1 MFIGDL
7 RQRRTVVDVTQ
18 ALRRLAAAVVR
29 TRWYRTSRPAELSG
43 PASSNPTNTM
53 ARLKGKSPAERGHVM
68 ANTTKIVVARVY
80 PKPGRLQEVIDVY
93 ASIAP
98 LVHQEPG
105 GETDSSSWG
114 YVTSTSRSHRR
125 GPGAELNPGG
135 RWSQVTIDLAEQ
147 VHRMLYG

>member
-1 MFIGDL
+1 VG
-7 RQRRTVVDVTQ
+7 
-18 ALRRLAAAVVR
+18 LAPSELLNYFSITAVFMNSAA
-29 TRWYRTSRPAELSG
+29 PG
-43 PASSNPTNTM
+43 HIM
-53 ARLKGKSPAERGHVM
+53 AGS
-68 ANTTKIVVARVY
+68 TKNVVARVY
-80 PKPGRLQEVIDVY
+80 PKPGRRQEVIDVY

-147 VHRMLYG
+147 VHRMIYG